1 MSLFDRLLGG
11 VKETLLMKD
20 DLARLK
26 EITKEMMLELRD
38 HEARL
43 IRIETLIE
51 VAQGKLM
58 RLPAPRKPKK

>member
-26 EITKEMMLELRD
+26 EITKEIMLDLRD

-51 VAQGKLM
+51 VAQGKPV
-58 RLPAPRKPKK
+58 RLPAPKKRK

>member
-26 EITKEMMLELRD
+26 EITKEMMLDLRD

-51 VAQGKLM
+51 VAQGKPV
-58 RLPAPRKPKK
+58 RLPAPKKRK

>member
-1 MSLFDRLLGG
+1 MNLFDRLLGG

-26 EITKEMMLELRD
+26 EITKEMMLDLRD

-51 VAQGKLM
+51 VAQGKPV
-58 RLPAPRKPKK
+58 RLPAQKKRK